1 MTVATQWQVLRR
13 DFSTSLQSERKSAN
27 TLRLYLGAVDKLEQW
42 VEKNNGP
49 GDPRKLTRTDLALF
63 MAAMSKE
70 WKPSTCSLNFRAL
83 QQFFGWLVREEEI
96 DRSPMER
103 MRPPSVPEQPV
114 AVLTDDQLRTLLA
127 SCDGRDF
134 VDRRD
139 TAVIRMFLDTGCRRG
154 ELAGLTTADVSLD
167 ERDITVIGKGSRVR
181 IVPFGLKTAQA
192 LGRYMRLRD
201 RDRWADLPALWLS
214 EKGRGPLGPDG
225 IRQMLE
231 RRGKEIGIPG
241 LHAHQFRHTA
251 AHRWNAS
258 GGGES
263 DLMRLMGWR
272 SPAMLRRYAA
282 STADERAREAHRRLG
297 LGDRL

>member
-1 MTVATQWQVLRR
+1 MATQWQVLRR
-13 DFSTSLQSERKSAN
+13 DFSTSLQAEGKSPN
-27 TLRLYLGAVDKLEQW
+27 TLRLYLGAVDKLAQW
-42 VEKNNGP
+42 VRENDGP
-49 GDPRKLTRTDLALF
+49 DDPCELTRTDLALF

-103 MRPPSVPEQPV
+103 MRPPGVPEQPV
-114 AVLTDDQLRTLLA
+114 PVLTDEQLRTLLA
-127 SCDGRDF
+127 SCDGRDL

-139 TAVIRMFLDTGCRRG
+139 MAIIRLFVDTGCRRG
-154 ELAGLTTADVSLD
+154 EIAALTTTDVSLD

-181 IVPFGLKTAQA
+181 IIPFGLKTAQA
-192 LGRYMRLRD
+192 LGRYLRLRD
-201 RDRWADLPALWLS
+201 RDKWADSPALWLA
-214 EKGRGPLGPDG
+214 EKSRGPLGADG

-231 RRGKEIGIPG
+231 RRGKEVGIPG

-251 AHRWNAS
+251 AHRWNAN
-258 GGGES
+258 GGSET

-272 SPAMLRRYAA
+272 SPQMLRRYAA
-282 STADERAREAHRRLG
+282 STADERAREAHRKLG
-297 LGDRL
+297 LGDRI

>member
-1 MTVATQWQVLRR
+1 VATQWQVFRR
-13 DFSTSLQSERKSAN
+13 DFSTSLQAEGKSAN
-27 TLRLYLGAVDKLEQW
+27 TLRLYLGAVHKLEQW
-42 VEKNNGP
+42 VADNNGP
-49 GDPRKLTRTDLALF
+49 DDPCELPRTDLALF
-63 MAAMSKE
+63 FAAMSKE

-114 AVLTDDQLRTLLA
+114 PVLTEEQLRALLA

-139 TAVIRMFLDTGCRRG
+139 AALIRLFLDTGCRRG
-154 ELAGLTTADVSLD
+154 EIAGLTTADVSMD
-167 ERDITVIGKGSRVR
+167 GRDITVIGKGLRVR
-181 IVPFGLKTAQA
+181 IIPFGLKTAQA
-192 LGRYMRLRD
+192 LGRYLRLRD
-201 RDRWADLPALWLS
+201 RDRWADSPALWLA

-231 RRGKEIGIPG
+231 RRGNEVGIPG

-251 AHRWNAS
+251 AHRWNAN
-258 GGGES
+258 GGSET

-272 SPAMLRRYAA
+272 SPQMLRRYAA

-297 LGDRL
+297 LGDRV

>member
-1 MTVATQWQVLRR
+1 MTTEWEALRR
-13 DFSTSLQSERKSAN
+13 DFGISLEAENKSSN
-27 TLRLYLGAVDKLEQW
+27 TLRLYLGAVDKLHQW
-42 VEKNNGP
+42 GQAHDCP
-49 GDPRKLTRTDLALF
+49 DDPRQVTRAHLTEF
-63 MAAMSKE
+63 FAAMNKE
-70 WKPSTCSLNFRAL
+70 WKPATVSLVYRAL
-83 QQFFGWLVREEEI
+83 QQFFGWMLREDEI

-103 MRPPSVPEQPV
+103 MRPPHVPEAPV
-114 AVLTDDQLRTLLA
+114 PVVTEDQLKRLLA
-127 SCDGRDF
+127 SCEGKDF

-139 TAVIRMFLDTGCRRG
+139 TAIIRLFVDTGCRRG
-154 ELAGLTTADVSLD
+154 ELAALTTADVSLD

-192 LGRYMRLRD
+192 LGRYLRLRE
-201 RDRWADLPALWLS
+201 RHKWGELENLWLA
-214 EKGRGPLGPDG
+214 EKGRGALSDNG

-231 RRGKEIGIPG
+231 RRGREIGLPG

-251 AHRWNAS
+251 AHRWRAN
-258 GGGES
+258 GGEGT

-272 SPAMLRRYAA
+272 SPQMLQRYAA